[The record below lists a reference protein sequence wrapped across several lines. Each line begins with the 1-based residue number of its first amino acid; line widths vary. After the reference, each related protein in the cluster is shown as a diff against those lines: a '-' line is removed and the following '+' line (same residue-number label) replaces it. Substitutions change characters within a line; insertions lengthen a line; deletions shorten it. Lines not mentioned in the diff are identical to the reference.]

1 MKKSQQKT
9 NKKSLTTIQK
19 KIIQVATKKFAKNGY
34 QKTSMNEIVN
44 TAKVSKG
51 SLFYHFHSKEEL
63 FFQVL
68 SNSVEQEFQ
77 RIFKIVEKNGD
88 RLFKK
93 RENLFEDLKKYYDL
107 TFSGLKEF
115 ERLWLEGR
123 IESENNP
130 KLRQMMIKQD
140 MEIAQIVFEMLQ
152 QKRTEIGI
160 LEGYN
165 DTELLE
171 IAKGVIAVLRGIFLE
186 KLSGKDP
193 KEIRNV
199 WVRTIYLIY
208 SSKK

>member
-1 MKKSQQKT
+1 MKRLQKKT
-9 NKKSLTTIQK
+9 NEKSPTMIQK
-19 KIIQVATKKFAKNGY
+19 KIIQVATKKFAKRGY

-44 TAKVSKG
+44 AAGVSKG

-68 SNSVEQEFQ
+68 SRGVEQEFQ
-77 RIFKIVEKNGD
+77 RVFGILEKKGGN
-88 RLFKK
+88 LFKK
-93 RENLFEDLKKYYDL
+93 RENMFEDLKEYYDL
-107 TFSGLKEF
+107 TFSGPKEF

-130 KLRQMMIKQD
+130 RLRQMMTKQDKQIAQVVIGTIKQ
-140 MEIAQIVFEMLQ
+140 MRPQ
-152 QKRTEIGI
+152 IGI

-165 DTELLE
+165 DAELLE
-171 IAKGVIAVLRGIFLE
+171 IARGVIAVFRGIFLE
-186 KLSGKDP
+186 KLAGKDQ

-199 WVRTIYLIY
+199 WVRTIHIIY